1 VQAVFTAK
9 GGRSMKIWTKTKVA
23 LGGALV
29 AIVATA
35 TSANAEECKNPEA
48 LRFSMIPTEETT
60 QELSLY
66 QPLVDQLKEATGKNI
81 EFYLPTSYA
90 SVVEAMLGG
99 FVDIGMHGPYSY
111 VIAQEKDP
119 SLKVVATYAKH
130 KGHFQEEGPGYKAV
144 LVARSD
150 SGIKD
155 IEGLKGKVIGLTDPA
170 STSGNLLPRV
180 SFTKVIGSDLEE
192 YFSRVVY
199 TGGHDLSGVAVIEG
213 QVDAAFV
220 ATHRLDNVID
230 RDLAKMD
237 DYTVLWSSP
246 VIPQDP
252 FVVNGKL
259 CKEIVDQIQG
269 AFLAL
274 SENEEGR
281 KYLKNVNASKFVAME
296 DKDYDIIR
304 DLKAAKDAK

>member
-1 VQAVFTAK
+1 MKLPLILKAALTSVVFAATGVQ
-9 GGRSMKIWTKTKVA
+9 
-23 LGGALV
+23 
-29 AIVATA
+29 
-35 TSANAEECKNPEA
+35 AEECKNPDA

-60 QELSLY
+60 QELELY
-66 QPLVDQLKEATGKNI
+66 APMVNQLKEATGKQV

-119 SLKVVATYAKH
+119 SLRVFATYAKH

-144 LVARSD
+144 LVSRSD
-150 SGIKD
+150 SGIEKIAD
-155 IEGLKGKVIGLTDPA
+155 LEGKVVGLTDPA

-180 SFTKVIGSDLEE
+180 SFTKVIGAQLEDH
-192 YFSRVVY
+192 FSRVVY
-199 TGGHDLSGVAVIEG
+199 TGGHDLSAIAVLEE
-213 QVDAAFV
+213 QVDVAFV

-230 RDLAKMD
+230 RGLATME
-237 DYTVLWSSP
+237 DYNVIWSSP

-252 FVVNGKL
+252 FVVSGKL
-259 CKEIVDQIQG
+259 CKELVEQITG
-269 AFLAL
+269 AFLGL
-274 SENEEGR
+274 GDSEQGR
-281 KYLKNVNASKFVAME
+281 EYLKNVNASKFVGMS

-304 DLKAAKDAK
+304 DLKAAKDARK

>member
-1 VQAVFTAK
+1 
-9 GGRSMKIWTKTKVA
+9 MKAWTKLTT
-23 LGGALV
+23 
-29 AIVATA
+29 IVASALAA
-35 TSANAEECKNPEA
+35 TVATVGLASAQECKNPDV

-66 QPLVDQLKEATGKNI
+66 QPLVNQLKKATGKNI
-81 EFYLPTSYA
+81 EFFLPTSYA

-119 SLKVVATYAKH
+119 DLRVVATYAKH

-144 LVARSD
+144 LVARAD
-150 SGIKD
+150 SGFKTVED
-155 IEGLKGKVIGLTDPA
+155 LKGKVIGLTDPA

-180 SFTKVIGSDLEE
+180 SFTKVIGSDLED

-199 TGGHDLSGVAVIEG
+199 TGGHDLSAVAVIEG

-220 ATHRLDNVID
+220 ATHRLDNVLD
-230 RDLAKMD
+230 RNMAKME
-237 DYTVLWSSP
+237 DYVVLWSSP

-259 CKEIVDQIQG
+259 CDEIISQIQN
-269 AFLAL
+269 AFLTL
-274 SENEEGR
+274 NDSEEGR
-281 KYLKNVNASKFVAME
+281 KYLENVNASKFVAMT
-296 DKDYDIIR
+296 DADYDIIR
-304 DLKAAKDAK
+304 DLKAAKDAKK

>member
-1 VQAVFTAK
+1 MTIRTTSKA
-9 GGRSMKIWTKTKVA
+9 II
-23 LGGALV
+23 GGALIAAFGV
-29 AIVATA
+29 LGAAHA
-35 TSANAEECKNPEA
+35 QECKNPDV

-66 QPLVDQLKEATGKNI
+66 QPLVNQLKEATGKPI

-111 VIAQEKDP
+111 VIAREKDP
-119 SLKVVATYAKH
+119 NLKVVATYAKH

-144 LVARSD
+144 LVARAD
-150 SGIKD
+150 SGYASID
-155 IEGLKGKVIGLTDPA
+155 DLKGTVIGLTDPA

-180 SFTKVIGSDLEE
+180 GFTKVIGMDLED

-199 TGGHDLSGVAVIEG
+199 TGGHDLSAVAVIEG

-230 RDLAKMD
+230 RGIAKMED
-237 DYTVLWSSP
+237 FTVLWSSP

-252 FVVNGKL
+252 FVVNGQL
-259 CKEIVDQIQG
+259 CDEIVEQITN
-269 AFLAL
+269 AFLTL
-274 SENEEGR
+274 NENDEGR
-281 KYLKNVNASKFVAME
+281 KYLENVNASKFVAMQ
-296 DKDYDIIR
+296 DSDYDIIR
-304 DLKAAKDAK
+304 ELKAAKDAK